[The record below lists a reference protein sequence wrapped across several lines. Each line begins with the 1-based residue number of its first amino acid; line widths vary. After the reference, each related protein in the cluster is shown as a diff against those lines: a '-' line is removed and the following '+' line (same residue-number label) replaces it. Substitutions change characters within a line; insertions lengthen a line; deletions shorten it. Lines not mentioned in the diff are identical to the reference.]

1 MSDRLTRTPAAVPHY
16 DDPPAASGAPGA
28 RRFAIRGWL
37 LHDSPYI
44 LMLALALVGVTF
56 RTEGLYWMALTPVFG
71 VTCIIAGWGRAETRP
86 ARLRLVY
93 SQVLIWCALI
103 FAIHLLYNQGLL
115 AVNGSSL
122 AMMTLLALGTFVA
135 GVQARLWQTCAV
147 GVLLFLAV
155 PSIGWLNQSAL
166 LLDGIALAVIVVGGL
181 TWWLTERRRRRNV

>member
-1 MSDRLTRTPAAVPHY
+1 MSDRLTPTPAVAPHY
-16 DDPPAASGAPGA
+16 DDAPAASVAPAA
-28 RRFAIRGWL
+28 RPFTIRRWL

-56 RTEGLYWMALTPVFG
+56 RTEVLYWMALTPVFG
-71 VTCIIAGWGRAETRP
+71 VTCIIAGWGRAGTRT
-86 ARLRLVY
+86 ARLQLVY

-103 FAIHLLYNQGLL
+103 FAIYVLYNQGLM
-115 AVNGSSL
+115 AANGSSL

-155 PSIGWLNQSAL
+155 PSIGWLNQSSL

-181 TWWLTERRRRRNV
+181 IWWLTERRRRSSV

>member
-1 MSDRLTRTPAAVPHY
+1 MSDRLTRTPAAVPQY
-16 DDPPAASGAPGA
+16 DQAPAASGAPAA
-28 RRFAIRGWL
+28 RPFTIRRWL

-56 RTEGLYWMALTPVFG
+56 RTEVLYWMALTPVFG
-71 VTCIIAGWGRAETRP
+71 VTCIIAGWGRAETR
-86 ARLRLVY
+86 AGRLQLVY

-103 FAIHLLYNQGLL
+103 FAIYVLYNQGLV

-155 PSIGWLNQSAL
+155 PGIGWLNQSSL
-166 LLDGIALAVIVVGGL
+166 LLDGIALTVIVVGGL
-181 TWWLTERRRRRNV
+181 TWWLTERRRRRRI